1 MSQHRLE
8 NLKKLLAEEK
18 ASDNPSLLYIEDLEE
33 SIEVLEY
40 TLKRTQGKGFEMVK
54 AQ

>member
-1 MSQHRLE
+1 MSNQRLE
-8 NLKKLLAEEK
+8 NLKKLLADEK

-33 SIEVLEY
+33 SIERLE
-40 TLKRTQGKGFEMVK
+40 RTQGKGFEMVK